1 MDSADAD
8 DELTTGV
15 VPPAEV
21 TLDPQARS
29 VAEARRAA
37 RDALVAWDAEACEWV
52 VSQLV
57 SELATNAVLH
67 AGTVFRVVLTLRK
80 RRLRCEVIDGSVRPP
95 RLRHY
100 TPEASTG
107 RGLRLVD
114 KLSSAWGVVPGP
126 RGKTVWF
133 ELDSDAG
140 DDVPE
145 PDLDAFLDADDL
157 DLPPVRTPSR
167 ATGAALCSTSHAA

>member
-1 MDSADAD
+1 MKSEDVE

-15 VPPAEV
+15 GPPAAV
-21 TLDPQARS
+21 TLDPDARS
-29 VAEARRAA
+29 VVEARRAA
-37 RDALVAWDAEACEWV
+37 REALQAWDVESCEWV

-80 RRLRCEVIDGSVRPP
+80 RRLRCEVIDGSARPP

-100 TPEASTG
+100 TAEAATG

-126 RGKTVWF
+126 GGKTVWF
-133 ELDSDAG
+133 ELDTDAG
-140 DDVPE
+140 DDLPE
-145 PDLDAFLDADDL
+145 PDLDAFLDAADL
-157 DLPPVRTPSR
+157 DLPQVRTTPP
-167 ATGAALCSTSHAA
+167 AASARLHRRFSAA

>member
-1 MDSADAD
+1 MNSEDVE

-15 VPPAEV
+15 VPPAAV
-21 TLDPQARS
+21 TLEPEARS
-29 VAEARRAA
+29 VVEARRAA
-37 RDALVAWDAEACEWV
+37 REALQAWDVEACEWV

-80 RRLRCEVIDGSVRPP
+80 RRLRCEVIDGSDRPP

-100 TPEASTG
+100 TAEASTG

-133 ELDSDAG
+133 ELDTDAG
-140 DDVPE
+140 DEVPE
-145 PDLDAFLDADDL
+145 PDLDAFLDAADL
-157 DLPPVRTPSR
+157 DLPQVRTTHRGAS
-167 ATGAALCSTSHAA
+167 AALRGRSYAA